1 MSLVATKGAYI
12 SYAEYLRIER
22 ERDEKLEWLDGEIFA
37 MAGGTIDHSGLS
49 AQVAHLLAS
58 ALEGRPYRVF
68 NSDLKVRVLQ
78 TGLATYPDVAV
89 VCNALERDPEN
100 EHAIVNPVVLVEVLS
115 SSTETYDR
123 NDKWAHYRR
132 IPSLREYVLLSQKE
146 PRIEVY
152 TRRDGRWELTEYR
165 TGEAALIGSLD
176 VMLPVDLVYHD
187 PLA

>member
-1 MSLVATKGAYI
+1 M
-12 SYAEYLRIER
+12 
-22 ERDEKLEWLDGEIFA
+22 
-37 MAGGTIDHSGLS
+37 
-49 AQVAHLLAS
+49 
-58 ALEGRPYRVF
+58 
-68 NSDLKVRVLQ
+68 
-78 TGLATYPDVAV
+78 

>member
-68 NSDLKVRVLQ
+68 NSDLKVRVSCRRGWPPIR
-78 TGLATYPDVAV
+78 TSPWCATPWSAT
-89 VCNALERDPEN
+89 LRT
-100 EHAIVNPVVLVEVLS
+100 S
-115 SSTETYDR
+115 M
-123 NDKWAHYRR
+123 
-132 IPSLREYVLLSQKE
+132 PS
-146 PRIEVY
+146 
-152 TRRDGRWELTEYR
+152 
-165 TGEAALIGSLD
+165 
-176 VMLPVDLVYHD
+176 
-187 PLA
+187 